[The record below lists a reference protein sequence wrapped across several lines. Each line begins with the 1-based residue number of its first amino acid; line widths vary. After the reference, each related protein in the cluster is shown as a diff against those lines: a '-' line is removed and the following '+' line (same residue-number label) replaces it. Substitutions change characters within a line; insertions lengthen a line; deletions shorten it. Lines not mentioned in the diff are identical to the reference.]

1 MKFPRLLL
9 TCSRFTAAFAMLAAL
24 LTHLTAP
31 SAFAATY
38 YWDNDGATAG
48 FGTAAGTW
56 AVPTIGDSTQGWSTN
71 GTGGTLPVNVTT
83 TTSDPVNFGNGA
95 TGLGAGTITV
105 SGSVSSGNMTFASG
119 SGAIVLTG
127 GTNTL
132 PAAATITVNSA
143 THTIS
148 SVLGGAGTT
157 LTIAGSGTLA
167 LNGSLATQV

>member
-95 TGLGAGTITV
+95 TGLGAGLSFRTPAGLFQFV
-105 SGSVSSGNMTFASG
+105 YSVGKSAYAKQAFELRTSKIHFG
-119 SGAIVLTG
+119 LT
-127 GTNTL
+127 
-132 PAAATITVNSA
+132 SRF
-143 THTIS
+143 
-148 SVLGGAGTT
+148 
-157 LTIAGSGTLA
+157 
-167 LNGSLATQV
+167 